1 MKFSLKHFTA
11 AAMIATAGM
20 ASYAQPATGGPQ
32 MDPAKRAEYVAKR
45 AEHQAKRAER
55 MAQRQAE
62 LKQKLGITSAQE
74 SAWTSFTNAMKPGE
88 RKARMD
94 RDAFAKLST
103 PDRIDQM
110 KSLRNTRIAEMDRRA
125 DATKAFYA
133 VLTPAQKT
141 TFDAETSKK
150 RGGHGGHRGHGGG
163 HGGHGHRG

>member
-20 ASYAQPATGGPQ
+20 ATYAQPAHNGPQ
-32 MDPAKRAEYVAKR
+32 MDPAKRAEYTAKR
-45 AEHQAKRAER
+45 AEHVAK
-55 MAQRQAE
+55 RQAE

-74 SAWTSFTNAMKPGE
+74 SAWSSFTSATKPGE

-94 RDAFAKLST
+94 REAFSKLST

-110 KSLRNTRIAEMDRRA
+110 RSMRNARIAEMDRRA

-141 TFDAETSKK
+141 VFDTESAK
-150 RGGHGGHRGHGGG
+150 RGHREGMRGQ
-163 HGGHGHRG
+163 GGHGHHGRS

>member
-1 MKFSLKHFTA
+1 MFLMKFSLKHFTA

-20 ASYAQPATGGPQ
+20 ASYAQPAPGGPQ
-32 MDPAKRAEYVAKR
+32 MDPAKRAEFVAKR
-45 AEHQAKRAER
+45 AEHMAK
-55 MAQRQAE
+55 RQAE

-141 TFDAETSKK
+141 VFDTETAKK
-150 RGGHGGHRGHGGG
+150 RGGHGGHGGQGG
-163 HGGHGHRG
+163 HGHGHRG